1 MVSTSELINL
11 INEHHL
17 LDRLE
22 IVEAVLKHIR
32 EEKKSP
38 INNLSILEFA
48 GIIDDDEAKVFES
61 AILESRKIDN
71 NEW

>member
-61 AILESRKIDN
+61 AILESRKIDTD
-71 NEW
+71 EW